1 MIKIQKKDFSIEKQ
15 ISILKNKSKNIGAVS
30 NFIGYVRNDNFGKK
44 VNYIFLEVYKNMANN
59 KLEKITIM
67 AKKKWKIIDCLII
80 HRYGKIRIGEKIVM
94 VAVISE
100 HREESF
106 KACKFIMNYLK
117 KEAPFWKKEFYN
129 DSKNKW
135 LIS

>member
-30 NFIGYVRNDNFGKK
+30 NFIGYVSNDNFGKK

-67 AKKKWKIIDCLII
+67 AKKKWEIIDCLII

-117 KEAPFWKKEFYN
+117 KEAPFWKKEIYN
-129 DSKNKW
+129 KKSTWLKN
-135 LIS
+135 

>member
-117 KEAPFWKKEFYN
+117 KEAPFWKKEFYDDESN
-129 DSKNKW
+129 W
-135 LIS
+135 L